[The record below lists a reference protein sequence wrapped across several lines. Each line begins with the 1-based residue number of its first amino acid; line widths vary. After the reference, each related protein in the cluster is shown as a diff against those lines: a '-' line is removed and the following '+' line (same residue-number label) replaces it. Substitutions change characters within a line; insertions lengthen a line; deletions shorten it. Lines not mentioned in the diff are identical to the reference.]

1 MRNCARSVR
10 GGPGGAFTDD
20 LARFPAGPRTSH
32 GSKSPRRGR
41 HLRRSCTTSRWC
53 TASMPSTRRHPSQ
66 KATDG
71 AEPDP
76 PSASSTGTTPATSTA
91 GQTAPTPSA
100 TNAPRCAP
108 PPASPIHKSCTETRS
123 AASPAKARLGRFAS
137 DAHAGRRR
145 GHDHATTAMRRGPGS
160 SRRGTPPWAVSR
172 SGDAL
177 STACD
182 GRSGRRR
189 FCSNLRA
196 SSLLT
201 GSNDTYRS
209 VLLSSRRQ
217 SEPCAPHTYQSIC
230 TQFVEIWLRGQV
242 WHRWKDPVRSSAR
255 CVRPR
260 LTRFSTCSVP

>member
-1 MRNCARSVR
+1 MQFVAIINEWQYSLVAPGTPAAEIASDCANRGEEPRSTWAATHSFTVGPGRTMRNCARSVR

-20 LARFPAGPRTSH
+20 LARFPAGPWTSH

-160 SRRGTPPWAVSR
+160 SRRGTPPGLLAALVMPSAPRATGEAVAA
-172 SGDAL
+172 G
-177 STACD
+177 
-182 GRSGRRR
+182 
-189 FCSNLRA
+189 
-196 SSLLT
+196 
-201 GSNDTYRS
+201 S
-209 VLLSSRRQ
+209 VLIYGRQ
-217 SEPCAPHTYQSIC
+217 VY
-230 TQFVEIWLRGQV
+230 
-242 WHRWKDPVRSSAR
+242 
-255 CVRPR
+255 
-260 LTRFSTCSVP
+260 